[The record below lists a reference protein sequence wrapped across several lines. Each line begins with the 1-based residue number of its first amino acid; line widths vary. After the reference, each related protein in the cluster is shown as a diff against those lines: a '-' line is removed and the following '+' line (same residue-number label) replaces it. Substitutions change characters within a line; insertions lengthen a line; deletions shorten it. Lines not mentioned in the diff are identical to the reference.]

1 MAEIVI
7 TIKPTGE
14 AHVEADGYQGPSC
27 SLATKPFVDALG
39 KRSGELPKPEMF
51 LETTQ
56 QQQVTQ

>member
-27 SLATKPFVDALG
+27 SLATKPFIDAIG
-39 KRSGELPKPEMF
+39 KRKGELPKAEMF
-51 LETTQ
+51 TEATQ
-56 QQQVTQ
+56 HEQVTQ